1 MWEGT
6 AHNQFR
12 ETMTDIDI
20 KVSTVNEIRAQV
32 KELAAKLTLPR
43 KRFCDTW
50 LTNGQNGTQAYL
62 FVFNTT
68 NPSSA
73 AVGAS
78 RLMQRPDVRA
88 YIDLMRQYSSEE
100 VLNHLTVTKQRILD
114 EESKLAFIDVR
125 RMFDTEGEFLPPAM
139 WPEEIAR
146 AVSGLDIDQQW
157 DTETGKWKYKYKIKL
172 NDKGRALGRL
182 ETVMGM
188 NKADGLQ
195 DDDKSLFE
203 SFLKAVDGNTRGK
216 LPSEFDEDK
225 E

>member
-1 MWEGT
+1 
-6 AHNQFR
+6 
-12 ETMTDIDI
+12 MTEIDL
-20 KVSTVNEIRAQV
+20 KVSTVNEIRLQV

-50 LTNGQNGTQAYL
+50 LTNGQNATQAYL
-62 FVFNTT
+62 FVFNTKKPT
-68 NPSSA
+68 SA

-100 VLNHLTVTKQRILD
+100 VLNHLTVTKDRILD

-125 RMFDTEGEFLPPAM
+125 RMFDTEGEFLPPSL
-139 WPEEIAR
+139 WPESIAR
-146 AVSGLDIDQQW
+146 AISGLDIDQTW
-157 DTETGKWKYKYKIKL
+157 DVTAERWKYRYKIRL

-182 ETVMGM
+182 ETVLGM

-203 SFLKAVDGNTRGK
+203 TFLKAVDGNSRGR
-216 LPSEFDEDK
+216 LPSEFDDDTE
-225 E
+225 

>member
-1 MWEGT
+1 M
-6 AHNQFR
+6 
-12 ETMTDIDI
+12 IDL
-20 KVSTVNEIRAQV
+20 KVSTVNEIREQV
-32 KELAAKLTLPR
+32 KDLASKLSLPR

-50 LTNGQNGTQAYL
+50 LTNGQNATQAYL
-62 FVFNTT
+62 FVFNTNKPT
-68 NPSSA
+68 SA

-100 VLNHLTVTKQRILD
+100 ILNHMTVTKERILD

-125 RMFDTEGEFLPPAM
+125 RMFDTEGEFLPPAL

-146 AVSGLDIDQQW
+146 AISGLDVDQQW
-157 DTETGKWKYKYKIKL
+157 DVATGKWKYKYKIRL

-195 DDDKSLFE
+195 DDDKNLFKT
-203 SFLKAVDGNTRGK
+203 FLEAVDGNSRGK
-216 LPSEFDEDK
+216 LPSEFDGDTE
-225 E
+225 

>member
-1 MWEGT
+1 M
-6 AHNQFR
+6 
-12 ETMTDIDI
+12 IDF
-20 KVSTVNEIRAQV
+20 KVSTVNEIRMQA

-50 LTNGQNGTQAYL
+50 LTNGQNATQAYL
-62 FVFNTT
+62 FVFNTNKPT
-68 NPSSA
+68 SA

-78 RLMQRPDVRA
+78 RLMQRPDVKA
-88 YIDLMRQYSSEE
+88 YLELMREYSSEE
-100 VLNHLTVTKQRILD
+100 VLNHMTVTKERILD
-114 EESKLAFIDVR
+114 EESKLAFIDIR
-125 RMFDTEGEFLPPAM
+125 RMFDTEGEFLPPAL

-146 AVSGLDIDQQW
+146 CIAGFDVTQKW
-157 DTETGKWKYKYKIKL
+157 DTEASKWNYTYKIKF

-203 SFLKAVDGNTRGK
+203 SFLKAVDGNSRGR